1 MRSNGLRLGL
11 ALLALSFLTACA
23 GARRAV
29 FDASAVPEPPKYTAK
44 FKRDLAA
51 EIEAAPRN
59 DLIIQALVDASQH
72 YDRIRRL
79 KGKKGKPR
87 NE

>member
-1 MRSNGLRLGL
+1 MQSNGPRLGL
-11 ALLALSFLTACA
+11 GLLALSFLTAC
-23 GARRAV
+23 GEPGRAV
-29 FDASAVPEPPKYTAK
+29 FDASAVPEPPQYTAK

-59 DLIIQALVDASQH
+59 DLIIQAFVDASQH

-79 KGKKGKPR
+79 KGKKGKPQ